1 MTKTKTI
8 KATKRASKLL
18 EELSGPMSQT
28 EFNSLSKKQQREAI
42 IALFFPNKCEVN
54 LAKYVLKE
62 REEKCGMIGGARR
75 RRGSRRG
82 RSTSSDASSTT
93 SSSTNT
99 PTQQQTAAQ
108 VAQAAA
114 TTGQQPPSQA
124 AVEEATSGDI
134 YDLLSIIMVG
144 GGALAAGSLAIAAGL
159 DEGLDALIVANGG
172 TSLSHCTAS
181 SSVTSQLTGAFWGWQ
196 QPDMC
201 SRAMDQMDSL
211 IVAVPIAITALCHWF
226 GIRNPITIMA
236 GAARDSQRAIA
247 ERLRGCFTR
256 PPSAPPSPALIHAAA
271 LAIDAQR
278 ARQTQGN
285 QAAANVIQGA
295 HSPPPQQNTSPVVQS
310 RGRSRTSRVSNQPP
324 VQPAQTISQAIG
336 RSANRQPA
344 ISPSVSPVIE
354 TKTDTPTPVSATSAT
369 SDSSS
374 EESSSE
380 ESSSPTPQSPTYSA
394 TTPPQQSPPQQ
405 SPPQQSPPQ
414 QSPPSVQPNTPSV
427 GSRRRSARVRS
438 RTPTIGGRKKT
449 RKHKGKK
456 KAKRKKQKK
465 TRKHKNR
472 KHKKKGRKTKK
483 H

>member
-1 MTKTKTI
+1 MTKTKTS
-8 KATKRASKLL
+8 KATKKAISLL
-18 EELSGPMSQT
+18 KELSTPLAPK
-28 EFNSLSKKQQREAI
+28 EFNELSKADQRKAI
-42 IALFFPNKCEVN
+42 AALFYENKCEV
-54 LAKYVLKE
+54 AQARYVL
-62 REEKCGMIGGARR
+62 EKNMESCGLAGGARR
-75 RRGSRRG
+75 RRRG
-82 RSTSSDASSTT
+82 RSTSRSTSTT
-93 SSSTNT
+93 TSPQLT
-99 PTQQQTAAQ
+99 PTQVAQTAA
-108 VAQAAA
+108 A
-114 TTGQQPPSQA
+114 TGQQQPSQA
-124 AVEEATSGDI
+124 AVEEATNGDI
-134 YDLLSIIMVG
+134 YDLLSIIIVG
-144 GGALAAGSLAIAAGL
+144 GGALAAGSLAMAAGL
-159 DEGLDALIVANGG
+159 DEGIEALVVANGG
-172 TSLSHCTAS
+172 YSLSHCRNENLLA
-181 SSVTSQLTGAFWGWQ
+181 SQLTGAFWGYQ
-196 QPDMC
+196 QVDKCDMALETM
-201 SRAMDQMDSL
+201 SKL
-211 IVAVPIAITALCHWF
+211 IVAVPVCITALCRWF
-226 GIRNPITIMA
+226 GVRNPVTIMA
-236 GAARDSQRAIA
+236 EAARDSQRAIS

-369 SDSSS
+369 SATSDSSS

-405 SPPQQSPPQ
+405 SPP
-414 QSPPSVQPNTPSV
+414 SVQPNTPSV
-427 GSRRRSARVRS
+427 GSTRRSARVRS